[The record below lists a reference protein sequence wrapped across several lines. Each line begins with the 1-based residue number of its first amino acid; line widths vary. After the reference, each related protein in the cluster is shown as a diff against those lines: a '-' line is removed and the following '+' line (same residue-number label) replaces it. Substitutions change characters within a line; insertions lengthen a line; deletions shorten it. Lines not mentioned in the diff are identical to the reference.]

1 MEDRKF
7 LFLYKVNVIMPKD
20 RQNYIM
26 KIYSIFSFYA
36 NHLLCFKCWWLITC
50 GNVLDMGN
58 LFLHSPNAEIG
69 ELVLFFCITLC
80 QTANRCYLVLCW
92 WANIFWWL
100 LSACAECNTCP
111 SNANTRW
118 VWVLQ
123 DRCWRQND
131 LSHDSSGHPPMIAD
145 VAIFFLTSSG
155 GLKD

>member
-80 QTANRCYLVLCW
+80 RQPIGVTLSCADEQTSFGDSFQPVQSVILALLMPTQGGFECYRTDVGDRMTLVMTALG
-92 WANIFWWL
+92 IHL
-100 LSACAECNTCP
+100 
-111 SNANTRW
+111 
-118 VWVLQ
+118 
-123 DRCWRQND
+123 
-131 LSHDSSGHPPMIAD
+131 
-145 VAIFFLTSSG
+145 
-155 GLKD
+155 